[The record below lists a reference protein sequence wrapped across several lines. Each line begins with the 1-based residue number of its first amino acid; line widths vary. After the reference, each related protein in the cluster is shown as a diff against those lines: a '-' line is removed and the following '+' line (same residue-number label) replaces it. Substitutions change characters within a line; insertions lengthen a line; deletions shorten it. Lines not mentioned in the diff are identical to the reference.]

1 MNLFNL
7 NLFEQGGP
15 IMWLLLLLS
24 MVALILFVERALF
37 LHRGQI
43 RSTEFLMGIK
53 NTLRKRR
60 LVEAL
65 TLCEETPGPVANVV
79 KAGLLHYEDDEDKM
93 RFAIQEAALVEIP
106 VLERRIGSIAA
117 IAQAAPTLG
126 LLGTVLGMI
135 TTFGHLQAQGPYVE
149 MSMLAGG
156 VWQALLTT
164 AAGLA
169 IAVPAHL
176 AHHFLSGRVRAL
188 VNDMEWVGNE
198 TMQFLLKDLPKELDL
213 PQEPDVADEVPNE
226 VTREP

>member
-1 MNLFNL
+1 MTNFNFS
-7 NLFEQGGP
+7 LFEQGGP
-15 IMWLLLLLS
+15 VMWLLLLLS
-24 MVALILFVERALF
+24 VIGLVVFMERALF

-43 RSTEFLMGIK
+43 RSTEFVSGIK
-53 NTLRKRR
+53 NILRKRR

-79 KAGLLHYEDDEDKM
+79 KAGLLHYEEEEDKM

-106 VLERRIGSIAA
+106 MLERRIGSMAA
-117 IAQAAPTLG
+117 IAQSAPLLG

-135 TTFGHLQAQGPYVE
+135 TTFGIVQAEGPYVDATL
-149 MSMLAGG
+149 MAGG
-156 VWQALLTT
+156 MWQALLTT

-198 TMQFLLKDLPKELDL
+198 IMQFLLKDLPKEISKDS
-213 PQEPDVADEVPNE
+213 
-226 VTREP
+226 

>member
-1 MNLFNL
+1 MTPFNH

-15 IMWLLLLLS
+15 IMWLLLLMS
-24 MVALILFVERALF
+24 VIALIIFVERALF

-43 RSTEFLMGIK
+43 RSTEFVSGIK

-60 LVEAL
+60 LLEAL

-79 KAGLLHYEDDEDKM
+79 KAGLLHYEDDEQKM
-93 RFAIQEAALVEIP
+93 RFAIQEAALIEIP

-117 IAQAAPTLG
+117 IAQTAPILG

-135 TTFGHLQAQGPYVE
+135 STFGMLQAEGPYVNAA
-149 MSMLAGG
+149 MLAGG
-156 VWQALLTT
+156 IWEALLTT

-176 AHHFLSGRVRAL
+176 AHHFLAGRVRAL

-198 TMQFLLKDLPKELDL
+198 IMQFLLRDWPKELSSA
-213 PQEPDVADEVPNE
+213 PES
-226 VTREP
+226 